1 MIMDRRG
8 LLLAPLLLSGAAGE
22 VSAQPAA
29 AYPNRPISIT
39 VGFPPGGL
47 SDALTRTLGQ
57 RIGQELGQT
66 VVVENRPGAGTSVA
80 SAYVAQARPDGYT
93 LLMASNSLATNPTAL
108 PHLPPKDPERDLA
121 PIGLAYMSP
130 FILVVRDEFP
140 ARSFAE
146 FIAYAKA
153 NPGKVN
159 FASSGTGAVNHLA
172 LELMKKSAGVALEH
186 IPYRGAAPALM
197 DLRAGRV
204 EAFLATLLDAGAMI
218 REGSL
223 RVLAATTARRLEQLP
238 DVPTVAELLPGY
250 EAVFWQGLF
259 APAGTPDPVL
269 QRLSAALQAATHDPA
284 LNASMRER
292 GVALLHG
299 GPAELRDYLRKEM
312 DTWGKLIREAGLK
325 LD

>member
-1 MIMDRRG
+1 MDRRG
-8 LLLAPLLLSGAAGE
+8 VLLAPLLLSGAAVGA
-22 VSAQPAA
+22 SAQPVGS
-29 AYPNRPISIT
+29 YPNRPISIT

-80 SAYVAQARPDGYT
+80 AGYVAQARPDGHT

-172 LELMKKSAGVALEH
+172 LELMKKSAGVALYQVPEIVTPGG
-186 IPYRGAAPALM
+186 IP
-197 DLRAGRV
+197 
-204 EAFLATLLDAGAMI
+204 
-218 REGSL
+218 
-223 RVLAATTARRLEQLP
+223 
-238 DVPTVAELLPGY
+238 
-250 EAVFWQGLF
+250 
-259 APAGTPDPVL
+259 
-269 QRLSAALQAATHDPA
+269 
-284 LNASMRER
+284 
-292 GVALLHG
+292 
-299 GPAELRDYLRKEM
+299 
-312 DTWGKLIREAGLK
+312 
-325 LD
+325 